1 MRIAHPQIGKPVS
14 ATRVRGSEHAA
25 EPVLDDGAQRPSGVP
40 GVTLG
45 PRQKLVMDVDRRLH
59 EPMLPI
65 VSDMGKQ
72 YVLLAAT
79 EGIPSLY
86 ISRTAAKSDALAPT
100 TRTIAIRCAPD
111 SETFASPCAALC
123 GFDDEL
129 EHS

>member
-1 MRIAHPQIGKPVS
+1 MRIAHPRIGKPVS

-25 EPVLDDGAQRPSGVP
+25 EPVLDDGAQRLSGVP

-59 EPMLPI
+59 ELILPI
-65 VSDMGKQ
+65 GSDMGKQ

-86 ISRTAAKSDALAPT
+86 ISRAAAESDALAPT
-100 TRTIAIRCAPD
+100 TRTITIRRAPD
-111 SETFASPCAALC
+111 SEMSASPCAVPC
-123 GFDDEL
+123 GLEDGL